1 MLRQFLFIS
10 LILTAPAIADEPGLS
25 ISGDARMGIVW
36 ERPAAVPGSDR
47 AEAKLYARSRL
58 RMKFV
63 GETDGGIT
71 YGAEI
76 ELENPTGRPKARRV
90 FIGG

>member
-1 MLRQFLFIS
+1 M
-10 LILTAPAIADEPGLS
+10 ADEPGLS

-36 ERPAAVPGSDR
+36 EGPTAAPGADR
-47 AEAKLYARSRL
+47 ADAKLYARSRIKL
-58 RMKFV
+58 KFM
-63 GETDGGIT
+63 GKTDGGLT

-90 FIGG
+90 FIGR

>member
-1 MLRQFLFIS
+1 MAKLVLICIILF
-10 LILTAPAIADEPGLS
+10 APAAWAEQPGLS

-36 ERPAAVPGSDR
+36 ERPAAVPGADR
-47 AEAKLYARSRL
+47 AAAKLYARSRL

-63 GETDGGIT
+63 GETDGGLT

-76 ELENPTGRPKARRV
+76 ELENPTGRAKARRV
-90 FIGG
+90 FIGR